1 MDSTFLLLNYLD
13 NTTQLLEMKNYDTM
27 NSRERVEIVWN
38 TV

>member
-13 NTTQLLEMKNYDTM
+13 NITQLLEMKNYDTM